1 MAITFRDRAA
11 LIEETLVLADLH
23 FGRASESAV
32 EAPIEDGRDVLDR
45 FVNLLEATEP
55 RDVVV
60 AGDLLHAFDT
70 ATPTVEH
77 RLAALDERVADA
89 GAELIVVAG
98 NHDTMLGE
106 IRDGPIVDRYRLD
119 DRTVV
124 VHGHERP
131 DDRTV
136 VVHGHERPGVEAERY
151 VLGHDHPA
159 IEIEG
164 QRRPCFLRGPGGPD
178 SAELLVLPAFNRFT
192 AGVPVNGMSADD
204 FQSPL
209 VVAADPLEPIVRDE
223 NARETLRFPSLGSLR
238 HHL

>member
-32 EAPIEDGRDVLDR
+32 EAPIEDGRDVLNR
-45 FVNLLEATEP
+45 FVDLLEATAP
-55 RDVVV
+55 REVVV

-70 ATPTVEH
+70 ATPTVER

-131 DDRTV
+131 D
-136 VVHGHERPGVEAERY
+136 VEAERY